1 MVTYLPAILSL
12 LTGIAGWFYLFY
24 SKAAQALGGVE
35 EQRLNNRRIRL
46 RRIGGMVMLALAVLM
61 YLGWYAVSLDPP
73 SLTAAWVWLTVLV
86 LLGILSLLALADMRL
101 TLRLRRRRLLA
112 RRPRGEN
119 TEIPADD
126 EDPVDQA
133 AR

>member
-1 MVTYLPAILSL
+1 MTYLPATLSL

-24 SKAAQALGGVE
+24 SKGAHGLGVLE
-35 EQRLNNRRIRL
+35 DQRMNNHRIRL

-86 LLGILSLLALADMRL
+86 LLGVLSLLALADMRL
-101 TLRLRRRRLLA
+101 TLRLRRQRLVA
-112 RRPRGEN
+112 RRPRGE
-119 TEIPADD
+119 EFQIPADD